1 MSETQACPICT
12 MTEILDFPEIHECV
26 TCGHEW
32 PREDDAADDELTVF
46 DSNGVQL
53 HNGDSVVLT
62 KDLKVKGSSTT
73 IKVGA
78 KVKGIRLIPGD
89 HEIDCKYDGRGILLK
104 AMFVKKA

>member
-1 MSETQACPICT
+1 

-32 PREDDAADDELTVF
+32 PREDDLDDDELVVH
-46 DSNGVQL
+46 DSNGVLLQ
-53 HNGDSVVLT
+53 NGDSVILT

-78 KVKGIRLIPGD
+78 KVKGIRLILGD
-89 HEIDCKYDGRGILLK
+89 HEIDCKYEGRGILLK